1 MLIFNT
7 ILLFKGAV
15 MPTTVYENHL
25 HPDPGFPIIFHW
37 NVRQRALRDDILH
50 WHEGLELL
58 YFTEGEGTVVCNA
71 EQQLVRAGQMAAV
84 NSDML
89 HEIFAVS
96 EECRYSCLILDKAL
110 CDGFGLPIS
119 RTVFRPVA
127 EDGRIAVLFER
138 IAREME
144 EKRTYYKAA
153 VKAAAMELL
162 LLLFREYTVEAET
175 DSAAG
180 SRRLEWVKEALA
192 YIRTHYREELSIDGI
207 CGRIGISKYY
217 FCRVF
222 REITGRTVVEHI
234 NFIRCSMARRMLLS
248 GRYNVSESAEQCGFR
263 NLSYFTRTYKRQ
275 FGELP
280 SAKQGLNQGRHE

>member
-1 MLIFNT
+1 MLIFNS

-96 EECRYSCLILDKAL
+96 
-110 CDGFGLPIS
+110 
-119 RTVFRPVA
+119 
-127 EDGRIAVLFER
+127 
-138 IAREME
+138 EME